1 MRTVGIILA
10 VTLSLMLFT
19 SCEKAQ
25 SPQKDIMLEVAHHSF
40 EEIFDKSLSEGKK
53 VYGKYCSVCH
63 GIEGKGDGFNSY
75 NLNPRPRDFTDS
87 SFVAKLDST
96 MIIETISAGGAEVGL
111 SPLMPAWGRT
121 LSKADI
127 RYVAHYI
134 NDLASRSRT
143 EDLEN
148 LK

>member
-1 MRTVGIILA
+1 MRIIGIILA
-10 VTLSLMLFT
+10 VTLSLMLFA

-25 SPQKDIMLEVAHHSF
+25 LPQKDIMLEVAHHSF
-40 EEIFDKSLSEGKK
+40 EEIFDKQLAEGKK

-87 SFVAKLDST
+87 SFVARFDST
-96 MIIETISAGGAEVGL
+96 LVIETISAGGSEVGL
-111 SPLMPAWGRT
+111 SPSMPAWGRT
-121 LSKADI
+121 LSKVDI
-127 RYVAHYI
+127 RYVAHYV
-134 NDLASRSRT
+134 NYLAPRSQA
-143 EDLEN
+143 EDLES